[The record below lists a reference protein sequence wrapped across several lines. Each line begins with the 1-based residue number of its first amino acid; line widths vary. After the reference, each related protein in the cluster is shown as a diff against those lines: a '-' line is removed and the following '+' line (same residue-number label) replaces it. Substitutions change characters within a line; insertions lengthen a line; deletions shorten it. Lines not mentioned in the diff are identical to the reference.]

1 MGATG
6 TRLDELRAE
15 LTAEPGAAGSA
26 PRPPVRVLG
35 VFAHP
40 DDETF
45 CAGGVLAR
53 QAKAGAEVMVVSAT
67 HGEAGQIRD
76 SRVATRQTIG
86 AVRESE
92 LRQACDRLGVASVE
106 CWDHTD
112 GTLAEVDFDAL
123 VGRVAKVIRTFR
135 PDIVLTFGPDGG
147 YGHPDHMTISRATT
161 QACARAGDATCYPEQ
176 LDDEVS
182 PHRPRTLFHSYFPD
196 RHLMLM
202 DRLADWLTGMPE
214 RFTGTTDFVHA
225 LLLLVQEAGTMRHVS
240 DHAQVHWYP
249 AGADVVE
256 QGEVARELFV
266 ILSGTAEAWQEEA
279 DGSRRQLRVMGP
291 GEFFGELGIAG
302 QTPRSAYVVAR
313 ESLTCLALSR
323 EAPTAYAGRGAD
335 ARLTDSGSGS
345 GPSTGHGPRRGGRAG
360 DESGKSPLAAASA
373 ILDVDVAAE
382 VGAKV
387 DALCAYRSQFPIEP
401 DMFPDSVMAEIFGHE
416 CFIAV
421 PLPDSTT
428 ELQPDPSR
436 TRPRGLEIDEGAYAA
451 ALADFQRSHPDF
463 VGTAVLDD
471 LRRREYARLDAAGL
485 TYLDYTG
492 AGVYAASQIRDHE
505 ALLEDG
511 VFGNPHSGSVPSAGM
526 TERVE
531 ATRARVLEFFGASP
545 EEYEVIFTPN
555 ATGALRLV
563 GEAYPFDAGDQFLL
577 TFDNHN
583 SVNGI
588 REFAWTKQA
597 EVNYVAVDA
606 GDMRVPAD
614 SAEPTFASTSTS
626 APGAE
631 TALVGRLVDGLR
643 RARPGG
649 TNLFAYP
656 AQSNFSGVQHPL
668 EWIDQAKAAGWDVLL
683 DAAAFVPTNRLDLSR
698 YHPDY
703 VSLSFYKIFG
713 YPTGIG
719 ALLVRHEA
727 LAKLHRPWYA
737 GGNIVFSSVRAAREA
752 GSGYYRMPGAAGF
765 EDGTL
770 NYLDIMGVDIGL
782 RHISAIGVD
791 TIHTR
796 VTCLTDWLLQSVAS
810 LRHTN
815 GSPVVRVYGPGD
827 THLRGATVAMNF
839 FDPEGSLVDSRQ
851 VEQIANGAGNALRS
865 GCHCNPG
872 AREVSIGLSEE
883 EMADA
888 FRNKDRLNLEE
899 FVQIIDGKTT
909 GAVRASLGLASTFA
923 DVYRFS
929 QFARTFIDRPLAD
942 LVRPVTA

>member
-1 MGATG
+1 MTTRGTA

-15 LTAEPGAAGSA
+15 LTAEGGG
-26 PRPPVRVLG
+26 PPPRVLG

-45 CAGGVLAR
+45 CAAGVIAR
-53 QAKAGAEVMVVSAT
+53 QAAAGAEVMVVSAT

-76 SRVATRQTIG
+76 THVATRQTIG
-86 AVRESE
+86 AVREAE
-92 LRQACDRLGVASVE
+92 LRLACERLGVSSVE
-106 CWDHTD
+106 CWDYAD
-112 GTLAEVDFDAL
+112 GTLADADFDVL
-123 VGRVAKVIRTFR
+123 VGRVAHVIRTFR

-147 YGHPDHMTISRATT
+147 YGHPDHMTISAAAT
-161 QACARAGDATCYPEQ
+161 QACVRAGDATRYPEQ
-176 LDDEVS
+176 LDDDVT

-196 RHLMLM
+196 RNLMLM
-202 DRLADWLTGMPE
+202 DRLADWLTAMPK
-214 RFTGTTDFVHA
+214 RFAGTTDFVHA

-266 ILSGTAEAWQEEA
+266 IMSGKAEAWQEDA
-279 DGSRRQLRVMGP
+279 DGTRRLLRVMGP
-291 GEFFGELGIAG
+291 GEFFGELGIAE
-302 QTPRSAYVVAR
+302 QAPRSAYVVAS

-323 EAPTAYAGRGAD
+323 EAPSLYAGRGAD
-335 ARLTDSGSGS
+335 AHLTGSVS
-345 GPSTGHGPRRGGRAG
+345 DPANG
-360 DESGKSPLAAASA
+360 DESGASPLAGASA
-373 ILDVDVAAE
+373 VIDVDVTAE
-382 VGAKV
+382 VGVKV
-387 DALCAYRSQFPIEP
+387 DALSAYRSQFPIQS
-401 DMFPDSVMAEIFGHE
+401 DMFPESVMAEIFGHE
-416 CFIAV
+416 CFVAV
-421 PLPDSTT
+421 
-428 ELQPDPSR
+428 QPQDTAEQQARPSATSLAGFGAGDP
-436 TRPRGLEIDEGAYAA
+436 AYAA
-451 ALADFQRSHPDF
+451 ALADFQRSHPDY

-471 LRRREYARLDAAGL
+471 LRRREYSRLDAAGL

-505 ALLEDG
+505 ALLEEG

-531 ATRARVLEFFGASP
+531 ATRERVLEFFGASP
-545 EEYEVIFTPN
+545 DEYEVIFTPN

-563 GEAYPFDAGDQFLL
+563 GEAYPFAPGDQFLL

-588 REFAWTKQA
+588 REFAWSKQA
-597 EVNYVAVDA
+597 EVNYIALDA
-606 GDMRVPAD
+606 SDMRVPAD
-614 SAEPTFASTSTS
+614 GAERTFASPA
-626 APGAE
+626 APGSEA
-631 TALVGRLVDGLR
+631 ALISGLADALG

-649 TNLFAYP
+649 NNLFAYP

-668 EWIDQAKAAGWDVLL
+668 EWIEKAQAAGWDVLL
-683 DAAAFVPTNRLDLSR
+683 DAAAFVPTNRLDLST

-727 LAKLHRPWYA
+727 LAKLQRPWYA
-737 GGNIVFSSVRAAREA
+737 GGNIVFSSVRAAHDA
-752 GSGYYRMPGAAGF
+752 GEGYYRAPGSAGF

-791 TIHTR
+791 AIHTR
-796 VTCLTDWLLQSVAS
+796 VMCLTDWLLQAVAS

-815 GSPVVRVYGPGD
+815 GSPVVRVYGPAD
-827 THLRGATVAMNF
+827 THLRGATVSMNF
-839 FDPEGSLVDSRQ
+839 FDPDGALLDSRL
-851 VEQIANGAGNALRS
+851 VEQVANGAGIALRS

-883 EMADA
+883 EMAEA
-888 FRNKDRLNLEE
+888 FRNKDELGLEE

-923 DVYRFS
+923 DVYRFW
-929 QFARTFIDRPLAD
+929 QFAQTFVDRPLDDA
-942 LVRPVTA
+942 LERVRS

>member
-1 MGATG
+1 VDVSRTT
-6 TRLDELRAE
+6 TRLDQLRAE
-15 LTAEPGAAGSA
+15 LAADLGAPGSSVRPV
-26 PRPPVRVLG
+26 PRILG

-45 CAGGVLAR
+45 CAAGVLAR

-76 SRVATRQTIG
+76 SQVATRHTIG
-86 AVRESE
+86 PVRESE
-92 LRQACDRLGVASVE
+92 LRLACDRLGVASVD
-106 CWDHTD
+106 CWDYAD
-112 GTLAEVDFDAL
+112 GTLADADFDTL
-123 VGRVAKVIRTFR
+123 VGRVTNVIRTFR

-176 LDDEVS
+176 LDDEVT

-196 RHLMLM
+196 RQLMLM
-202 DRLADWLTGMPE
+202 DRLADWLTTMPQ
-214 RFTGTTDFVHA
+214 RFAGTTDFVHA

-249 AGADVVE
+249 AGSDVVE

-266 ILSGTAEAWQEEA
+266 ILSGQAEAWQEDP
-279 DGSRRQLRVMGP
+279 DGSRRLLRVMGP
-291 GEFFGELGIAG
+291 GEFFGELGIAE
-302 QTPRSAYVVAR
+302 QAPRSAYVVAR
-313 ESLTCLALSR
+313 ESLTCLVLSR
-323 EAPTAYAGRGAD
+323 EAPTPYAGRGAE
-335 ARLTDSGSGS
+335 ARLNGSVLE
-345 GPSTGHGPRRGGRAG
+345 PPTERDRAG
-360 DESGKSPLAAASA
+360 AMSPLAGASA
-373 ILDVDVAAE
+373 VLDVDVTDE
-382 VGAKV
+382 VAAKV
-387 DALCAYRSQFPIEP
+387 DALCAYRSQFPIEA

-416 CFIAV
+416 CFVAV
-421 PLPDSTT
+421 PIPDGSESVPATPAAP
-428 ELQPDPSR
+428 L
-436 TRPRGLEIDEGAYAA
+436 RGYGADDAA
-451 ALADFQRSHPDF
+451 FASALARFQRSHPDYA
-463 VGTAVLDD
+463 GTAVLDD

-531 ATRARVLEFFGASP
+531 ATRTRVLEFFGASAD
-545 EEYEVIFTPN
+545 EYEVIFTPN

-563 GEAYPFDAGDQFLL
+563 GEAYPFEAGDQFLL

-588 REFAWTKQA
+588 REFAWAKQA
-597 EVNYVAVDA
+597 DVNYVAVDA
-606 GDMRVPAD
+606 SDMRVPPD
-614 SAEPTFASTSTS
+614 DPDETT
-626 APGAE
+626 APAAVQGTDAG
-631 TALVGRLVDGLR
+631 LISRLGDGLR

-649 TNLFAYP
+649 HNLFAYP

-668 EWIDQAKAAGWDVLL
+668 EWIERAQDAGWDVLL
-683 DAAAFVPTNRLDLSR
+683 DAAAFVPTNRLDLST

-727 LAKLHRPWYA
+727 LAKLQRPWYA
-737 GGNIVFSSVRAAREA
+737 GGNIVFSSVRAAHEA
-752 GSGYYRMPGAAGF
+752 GGGYYRMPGSAGF

-782 RHISAIGVD
+782 RHIAAIGVD

-796 VTCLTDWLLQSVAS
+796 VMCLTDWLLQAVSS

-827 THLRGATVAMNF
+827 THLRGGTVAMNF
-839 FDPEGSLVDSRQ
+839 FDPDGALADSRL
-851 VEQIANGAGNALRS
+851 VEQIANGAGIALRS

-888 FRNKDRLNLEE
+888 FRNKDRLNLDE

-909 GAVRASLGLASTFA
+909 GAVRASLGLASTFE
-923 DVYRFS
+923 DVYRFA
-929 QFARTFIDRPLAD
+929 QFARTFVDRPLAE
-942 LVRPVTA
+942 LSRSA

>member
-649 TNLFAYP
+649 NNLFAYP

-668 EWIDQAKAAGWDVLL
+668 EWIDKAQAAGWDVLL

-851 VEQIANGAGNALRS
+851 VEQIANGAGIALRS

-872 AREVSIGLSEE
+872 AREVSIGLSEQ
-883 EMADA
+883 EMTDA

>member
-1 MGATG
+1 MGATTRS
-6 TRLDELRAE
+6 TRLDQLRAE
-15 LTAEPGAAGSA
+15 LGADVGARGTAPA
-26 PRPPVRVLG
+26 PRVLA

-45 CAGGVLAR
+45 CAAGVLAR
-53 QAKAGAEVMVVSAT
+53 QAKAGAEVLVVSAT

-86 AVRESE
+86 TVREAE
-92 LRQACDRLGVASVE
+92 VRIACERLGVGAVE
-106 CWDHTD
+106 CWDYAD
-112 GTLAEVDFDAL
+112 GALAESDFDAL
-123 VGRVAKVIRTFR
+123 VGRVVRVIRTFR

-147 YGHPDHMTISRATT
+147 YGHPDHVTISAATT
-161 QACARAGDATCYPEQ
+161 HACAQAGDATCHPEQ
-176 LDDEVS
+176 LDDEVA
-182 PHRPRTLFHSYFPD
+182 PHRPRSLFHSYFPD
-196 RHLMLM
+196 RQLMLM
-202 DRLADWLTGMPE
+202 DRLADWLTTMPE
-214 RFTGTTDFVHA
+214 RFAGTTDFVHA

-266 ILSGTAEAWQEEA
+266 IMSGKAEAWQEDA
-279 DGSRRQLRVMGP
+279 DGSRRLLRVMGP
-291 GEFFGELGIAG
+291 GEFFGELGVAERA
-302 QTPRSAYVVAR
+302 PRSAYVVAT

-323 EAPTAYAGRGAD
+323 EAPSLYAGRGAE
-335 ARLTDSGSGS
+335 ARLTGEGSGRSARDEPRASLLS
-345 GPSTGHGPRRGGRAG
+345 G
-360 DESGKSPLAAASA
+360 ASA
-373 ILDVDVAAE
+373 VLDVDVTAE
-382 VGAKV
+382 VETKV
-387 DALCAYRSQFPIEP
+387 EALCAYRSQFPIEP
-401 DMFPDSVMAEIFGHE
+401 GMFPDPVMAEIFGHE
-416 CFIAV
+416 CFVAV
-421 PLPDSTT
+421 
-428 ELQPDPSR
+428 QPQDTGGPQPSHASLADFGVGDP
-436 TRPRGLEIDEGAYAA
+436 AYAA
-451 ALADFQRSHPDF
+451 AMADFQRSHPDYA
-463 VGTAVLDD
+463 GTAVLDD
-471 LRRREYARLDAAGL
+471 LRRREYSRLDAAGL

-505 ALLEDG
+505 ALLEEG

-531 ATRARVLEFFGASP
+531 AARERVLEFFGASRD
-545 EEYEVIFTPN
+545 EYDVIFTPN

-563 GEAYPFDAGDQFLL
+563 GEAYPFAPGDQFLL

-588 REFAWTKQA
+588 REFAWAKHA
-597 EVNYVAVDA
+597 EVNYIALAA
-606 GDMRVPAD
+606 GDMRVPVD
-614 SAEPTFASTSTS
+614 DAERATGSTPMSPATE
-626 APGAE
+626 A
-631 TALVGRLVDGLR
+631 ALVGALGDGLR

-649 TNLFAYP
+649 NNLFAYP

-668 EWIDQAKAAGWDVLL
+668 EWIERAQAAGWDVLL
-683 DAAAFVPTNRLDLSR
+683 DAAAFVPTNRLDLST

-727 LAKLHRPWYA
+727 LAKLRRPWYA

-752 GSGYYRMPGAAGF
+752 GSGYYRMPGSAGF

-782 RHISAIGVD
+782 RHISAIGVEA
-791 TIHTR
+791 IHTR
-796 VTCLTDWLLQSVAS
+796 VMCLTDWLLQSVGS

-815 GSPVVRVYGPGD
+815 GSPVVRVYGPRD
-827 THLRGATVAMNF
+827 THLRGATVSMNF
-839 FDPEGSLVDSRQ
+839 FDPDGALLDSRL
-851 VEQIANGAGNALRS
+851 VEQIANGVGIALRS

-888 FRNKDRLNLEE
+888 FRNKDRLDLDE
-899 FVQIIDGKTT
+899 FVQVIDGTTT
-909 GAVRASLGLASTFA
+909 GALRASLGLASTFA
-923 DVYRFS
+923 DVYRFQ
-929 QFARTFIDRPLAD
+929 QFALGFVDRPLAD
-942 LVRPVTA
+942 LVPHT